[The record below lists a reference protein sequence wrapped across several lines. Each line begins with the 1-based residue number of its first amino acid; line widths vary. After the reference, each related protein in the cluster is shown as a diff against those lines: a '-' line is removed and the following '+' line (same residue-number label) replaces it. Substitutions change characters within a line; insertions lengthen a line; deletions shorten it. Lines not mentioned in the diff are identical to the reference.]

1 MSTTATR
8 DLPCQQI
15 VELVTDYLEGAM
27 DAPLLASF
35 EAHLAGC
42 PHCTHY
48 LEQIEA
54 TIRVAG
60 TITAEDR
67 GVPRVPA
74 TLSGGALSAAL
85 LAVLVAYPSTPMST
99 RARPS
104 FVATT

>member
-1 MSTTATR
+1 MSAAVTR

-27 DAPLLASF
+27 DAPLRESF

-60 TITAEDR
+60 TIRPED
-67 GVPRVPA
+67 
-74 TLSGGALSAAL
+74 LS
-85 LAVLVAYPSTPMST
+85 PDF
-99 RARPS
+99 RAGLIEAFREFRRFPQ
-104 FVATT
+104 